1 MKWWENKTVYQIY
14 PKSFL
19 DTDDDGI
26 GNLRGII
33 DRLDYLK
40 SLNIDLLWIS
50 PCYASPMADEGYDIS
65 DYYQINPLFGNMEDF
80 DELLSETKKRDI
92 GILMDLVVNHC
103 SDEHFWFKE
112 AIKDPDGKYGK
123 YFYIEDFDGVHY
135 PNNLR
140 SVFGGRA
147 WEVLPGHPD
156 KVYLHTFHKK
166 QPDLNWENQEV
177 RKEIFTMIKWWLDKG
192 LAGFRVDAINHI
204 KKDLPF
210 RDYEP
215 DQSDG
220 LVAISTMLDHA
231 RGLDEL
237 LYELRDECFVPY
249 DAFTVGEVFGITK
262 EKLEKNIGKNGYFST
277 IFDFSASHYGRNY
290 EDQTKT
296 LKVLSGEDYKKAEFQ
311 AMEDAKDIGTL
322 SLVIE
327 NHDQPRA
334 ASHFIRKEDI
344 NETSKKLLAGI
355 YFFAKGIPFIY
366 QGQEIGME
374 NLIFESRD
382 ELLDIDAKNMYDTI
396 IRNGYSIKE
405 ALDTVSALS
414 RDNARTPVQW
424 NDKPNAGF
432 STVTPWQR
440 VNPNYIN
447 INVEEQETRKDS
459 LLNFYRSMTALRK
472 DLEYNETFAIGS
484 FEPYLPEQENLIAY
498 YRRHNNKTLL
508 ILANAQK
515 EERVV
520 EIADGEYQVLL
531 NNYEDAQFNSDGV
544 LLKGYQFLVC
554 EVKAYD

>member
-65 DYYQINPLFGNMEDF
+65 DYYQINPLFGNMDDF
-80 DELLSETKKRDI
+80 DELLFEAKKRDI

-103 SDEHFWFKE
+103 SDEHFWFKK
-112 AIKDPDGKYGK
+112 AIEDPDGKYGK

-177 RKEIFTMIKWWLDKG
+177 RQEIFTMIKWWLDKG

-262 EKLEKNIGKNGYFST
+262 EKMEKNIGKNGYFST

-296 LKVLSGEDYKKAEFQ
+296 LKVLSGEDYKNAEFQ

-344 NETSKKLLAGI
+344 CETSKKLLAGI

-432 STVTPWQR
+432 SNVAPWQR

-472 DLEYNETFAIGS
+472 DPEYNETFAIGS
-484 FEPYLPEQENLIAY
+484 FEPYLSEQKNLIAY
-498 YRRHNNKTLL
+498 YRRHDDKTLL

-515 EERVV
+515 EERNV
-520 EIADGEYQVLL
+520 EIPDGEYQVLL
-531 NNYEDAQFNSDGV
+531 NNYEEAEFNSDGI

-554 EVKAYD
+554 EVKASE